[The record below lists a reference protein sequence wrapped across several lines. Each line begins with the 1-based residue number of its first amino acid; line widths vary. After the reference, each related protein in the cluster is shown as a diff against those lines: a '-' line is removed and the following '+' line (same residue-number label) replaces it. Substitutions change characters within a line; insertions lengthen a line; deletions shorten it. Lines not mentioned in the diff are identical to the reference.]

1 VAGSYSLFCI
11 TLFFLDIIANKSMA
25 QSQHYKQVFCGL
37 RGCNETETLWP
48 RQALEFT
55 VSMVNVATRGRKP
68 CHSEDM
74 AHFLWHR
81 WSAW

>member
-1 VAGSYSLFCI
+1 
-11 TLFFLDIIANKSMA
+11 MA